1 MAEELLKS
9 PEGLVERSDDFLDV
23 AQLPANA
30 GEFGL
35 DAAALTAW
43 RAQTNAMQALLD
55 QRHALQTQLDGVQA
69 SIKSQ
74 APGLEATARS
84 GLRVA
89 AASSASPEIKAEAGV
104 TIPKPRVLSA
114 PIVPTAL
121 LATPVANGT
130 VELSWERAGNTRTTK
145 FIIEKRTLSDWVLVD
160 IVTATTLTTS
170 AKIGE
175 RAAFRVSARNGQG
188 TSLPSNEAVIYDS

>member
-1 MAEELLKS
+1 MAERFS
-9 PEGLVERSDDFLDV
+9 DTPEDMVERSDDFLDV
-23 AQLPANA
+23 AEKPANA
-30 GEFGL
+30 GLFNL
-35 DAAALTAW
+35 DAPALADW
-43 RAQTNAMQALLD
+43 RAKTDAMQTLLD

-69 SIKSQ
+69 SIKNQ

-89 AASSASPEIKAEAGV
+89 AASSANDGLKAEAGV

-114 PIVPTAL
+114 PIVPTTM
-121 LATPVANGT
+121 LAQAVANGT
-130 VELSWERAGNTRTTK
+130 VNLSWDRAGNTRTTK
-145 FIIEKRTLSDWVLVD
+145 FVVEKRVGTEWVLVD
-160 IVTATTLTTS
+160 IVTATSLTVP

-188 TSLPSNEAVIYDS
+188 TSMPSNEAVIYDS